1 MACTATI
8 IDGPGVVAG
17 LGLISTWKVLM
28 DTSSLVTGEPI
39 DLTSVYSSIS
49 WCGEGGSDAVA
60 DNAYTYSTV
69 LPSDGTD
76 ITSTTVLISVYM
88 SAAETAATHAATAF
102 TAANAVDLSGV
113 GELRLMSIGKAI
125 T

>member
-1 MACTATI
+1 MAATATI
-8 IDGPGVVAG
+8 IDGPGVVGG

-49 WCGEGGSDAVA
+49 ALSIGGTDAVG
-60 DNAYTYSTV
+60 DNVYSYMTV

-76 ITSTTVLISVYM
+76 IAAGTVLVSVSM
-88 SAAETAATHAATAF
+88 TAAQTGNATPAAAF
-102 TAANAVDLSGV
+102 SAANAVDLSGV
-113 GELRLMSIGKAI
+113 GELRLIAIGKAI
-125 T
+125 S

>member
-8 IDGPGVVAG
+8 IDGPGVVGG

-49 WCGEGGSDAVA
+49 ALAIGGSDAIG
-60 DNAYTYSTV
+60 DNVYAYNTV

-76 ITSTTVLISVYM
+76 ISATTVLISTSM
-88 SAAETAATHAATAF
+88 TAATTAATVAASAF
-102 TAANAVDLSGV
+102 AAANAVDLSGV
-113 GELRLMSIGKAI
+113 GELRLIAIGKAI
-125 T
+125 